1 MKLLAIHIER
11 PVYLLPALVWTLP
24 FLCCALLFGACAQ
37 AKAAS
42 AAEAY
47 QALKKEHEAAQQEF
61 SKVYGAAKTD
71 EERQKAMVKYPDPQK
86 FAGRFLAIAEKNPKD
101 PAAIDALV
109 WVATRGRSG
118 PAFEK
123 ALDILYREHL
133 QSEKIGAVCQSL
145 IYSDSKDAEQLL
157 RGVMEKNSHHEAQG
171 QATLSLAQ
179 FLNRRSGM
187 NPSNPASQE
196 AEKLFEQVVG
206 KYADVK
212 GYRGTLADLATSE
225 LFEVRNLGI
234 GKVAPDIE
242 GEDVEGKRFK
252 LSEYRG
258 KVVVIDF
265 WGDW

>member
-1 MKLLAIHIER
+1 MKLSAIHTTR
-11 PVYLLPALVWTLP
+11 RARRGPLFVWTLP
-24 FLCCALLFGACAQ
+24 FLSCALLFGACAQ

-42 AAEAY
+42 ATEAY
-47 QALKKEHEAAQQEF
+47 QALVKEHEAAQQEF
-61 SKVYGAAKTD
+61 SKVYSAAKTD
-71 EERQKAMVKYPDPQK
+71 EERQKVMVKYPDAQK
-86 FAGRFLAIAEKNPKD
+86 FAGRFLALAEKNPKD
-101 PAAIDALV
+101 PSAIDALV

-133 QSEKIGAVCQSL
+133 QSEKVGAVCQSL
-145 IYSDSKDAEQLL
+145 IYSDSREAEQLL
-157 RGVMEKNSHHEAQG
+157 RGVMEKNPHHEAQG
-171 QATLSLAQ
+171 QATLCLAQ
-179 FLNRRSGM
+179 FLNHRSGM
-187 NPSNPASQE
+187 NPSNSTSHE
-196 AEKLFEQVVG
+196 AEILFEQVVG

-234 GKVAPDIE
+234 SKVAPDIE